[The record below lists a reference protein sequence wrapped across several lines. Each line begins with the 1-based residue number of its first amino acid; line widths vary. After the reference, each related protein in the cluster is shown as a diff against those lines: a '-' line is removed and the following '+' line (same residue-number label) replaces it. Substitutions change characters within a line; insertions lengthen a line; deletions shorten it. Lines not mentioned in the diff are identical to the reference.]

1 MLKLVKVQ
9 KNTIVYTQL
18 PVLLYI
24 LKWIDTKVLSIFS
37 LAGRLVESS
46 NKFYVSKISNKIE
59 AQYKLRK
66 ITKITAKYPKPKKG
80 K

>member
-18 PVLLYI
+18 PVLLYV
-24 LKWIDTKVLSIFS
+24 LKWIDAKVLSIFS
-37 LAGRLVESS
+37 LASRLVESS

-59 AQYKLRK
+59 AQRKLRT

>member
-18 PVLLYI
+18 PVLLYV
-24 LKWIDTKVLSIFS
+24 LKWIDAKVLSIFL
-37 LAGRLVESS
+37 LASRLVESS
-46 NKFYVSKISNKIE
+46 NKLYVSTISNKIE
-59 AQYKLRK
+59 AQRKLRT